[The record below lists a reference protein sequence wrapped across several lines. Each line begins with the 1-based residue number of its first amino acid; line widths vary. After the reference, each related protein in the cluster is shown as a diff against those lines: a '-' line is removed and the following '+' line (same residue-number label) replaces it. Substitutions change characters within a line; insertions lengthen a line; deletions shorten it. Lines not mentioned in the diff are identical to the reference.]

1 MPRSAIKISS
11 QLEFSLTLLY
21 PEELMLY
28 YNILHFTTLQSSIT
42 CLFLYVQI
50 PRFHKNIDTLV
61 MKKVN
66 TYKDNMDDTL
76 VCFACH
82 TVIRVLVLEE
92 LKRSINVLSIVS
104 FQHVRLVG
112 LFLLVTVTIS
122 EQLKQHGTT
131 LW

>member
-21 PEELMLY
+21 PEEELMLY

-50 PRFHKNIDTLV
+50 SRFHKNIDTLV

-66 TYKDNMDDTL
+66 TY
-76 VCFACH
+76 
-82 TVIRVLVLEE
+82 
-92 LKRSINVLSIVS
+92 
-104 FQHVRLVG
+104 
-112 LFLLVTVTIS
+112 
-122 EQLKQHGTT
+122 
-131 LW
+131 